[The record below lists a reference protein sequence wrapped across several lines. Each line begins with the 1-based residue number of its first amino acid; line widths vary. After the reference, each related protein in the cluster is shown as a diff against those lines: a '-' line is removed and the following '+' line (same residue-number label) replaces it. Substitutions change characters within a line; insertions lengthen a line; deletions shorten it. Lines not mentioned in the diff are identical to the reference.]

1 MKIKICGLRR
11 KEDIDYVNLWRPD
24 FVGFVFAGK
33 KRKIDYD
40 TAKMLKERLDKE
52 IKAVGVFVNED
63 ITNIDRFV
71 SDGIIDMVQLHGD
84 EDMSYIQALR
94 KRLGEHGKIHIPI
107 IKAVRVK
114 STEQVLEAQ
123 KLPVD
128 YLLLDAFTQDEYGGS
143 GKMFNHDLIPCLEK
157 PFILAGG
164 IDCENVMEI
173 IENLKRKNVMLPFCV
188 DVSSSVE
195 IDGYKDEDK
204 IISIISM
211 VQAL

>member
-1 MKIKICGLRR
+1 
-11 KEDIDYVNLWRPD
+11 
-24 FVGFVFAGK
+24 
-33 KRKIDYD
+33 
-40 TAKMLKERLDKE
+40 MLKKRLDKE

-123 KLPVD
+123 ELPVD

-157 PFILAGG
+157 TFILAGG

-195 IDGYKDEDK
+195 VDGYKDEDK